1 MPLKTVKTDAA
12 DALTLEWILQVKNY
26 KLILNKSRCVGCQ
39 VCSLACPKE
48 AIKTQKQ
55 PKVQGEK
62 AKKAKV
68 DIDLAKCNFCGIC
81 DVTCPYGAIKVEL
94 NGEHDLS
101 ILAKDSYPQLVRD
114 ISVDTRKCEK
124 ECVECEKACPLS
136 LIKISKVGFDGKTI
150 QDMATLT
157 PNEKKRVHVNLE
169 IQKDYCPTCK
179 LCEVKCNQGALKVNK
194 AFEGKISVNQAKCPE
209 GCTDCLDVCPI
220 PGALL
225 LGEDKKVHVNELLC
239 TYCGACKNVC
249 PIDYALS
256 VKRTKINH
264 TPIHSGTWNK
274 ALERIT
280 SPEDANK
287 ELKSQAAQ
295 SRRKVVEKRFLSEAL
310 KSEEPK

>member
-12 DALTLEWILQVKNY
+12 DALTLEWVLQVKNY
-26 KLILNKSRCVGCQ
+26 KLTLDKNRCVGCQ
-39 VCSLACPKE
+39 VCSQACPKE
-48 AIKTQKQ
+48 AIKTQKK

-62 AKKAKV
+62 AKKATV

-81 DVTCPYGAIKVEL
+81 DVTCPYGAIKVTL

-101 ILAKDSYPQLVRD
+101 ILAKDSYPQLVRG

-136 LIKISKVGFDGKTI
+136 LIKISKVGFDGKLI
-150 QDMATLT
+150 QDMAALSS
-157 PNEKKRVHVNLE
+157 NEKKRVQVNLD
-169 IQKDYCPTCK
+169 IKKDFCPTCK
-179 LCEVKCNQGALKVNK
+179 LCELKCNQGALKVIK
-194 AFEGKISVNQAKCPE
+194 AFEGKISINQEKCPE
-209 GCTDCLDVCPI
+209 GCKDCLDVCPI

-225 LGEDKKVHVNELLC
+225 IGEDKKVHVNELLC

-249 PIDYALS
+249 PLDDALS
-256 VKRTKINH
+256 VKRTKVNH

-280 SPEDANK
+280 SPEDAIK

-295 SRRKVVEKRFLSEAL
+295 SRRKVVETRFLSEAL
-310 KSEEPK
+310 KSEEHK

>member
-12 DALTLEWILQVKNY
+12 DALTLEWVLQVKNY
-26 KLILNKSRCVGCQ
+26 KLTLDKNRCVGCQ

-55 PKVQGEK
+55 PKIQGEK

-68 DIDLAKCNFCGIC
+68 DVDLAKCNFCGIC

-94 NGEHDLS
+94 NGKHDLS
-101 ILAKDSYPQLVRD
+101 ILEKESYPQLVRG

-124 ECVECEKACPLS
+124 ECVACENACPLS
-136 LIKISKVGFDGKTI
+136 LIRISKVGFDGKPVTDI
-150 QDMATLT
+150 AALSS
-157 PNEKKRVHVNLE
+157 NEKKRVQVNLD
-169 IQKDYCPTCK
+169 IQKEYCPTCK

-194 AFEGKISVNQAKCPE
+194 AFEGKISVNREKCPE

-249 PIDYALS
+249 PINDALS
-256 VKRTKINH
+256 VKRTKVNH

-280 SPEDANK
+280 STEDAIK
-287 ELKSQAAQ
+287 EFKSEAAE
-295 SRRKVVEKRFLSEAL
+295 SRRKIIEKRFLSEEL
-310 KSEEPK
+310 KSEEFK

>member
-1 MPLKTVKTDAA
+1 
-12 DALTLEWILQVKNY
+12 
-26 KLILNKSRCVGCQ
+26 
-39 VCSLACPKE
+39 
-48 AIKTQKQ
+48 
-55 PKVQGEK
+55 
-62 AKKAKV
+62 
-68 DIDLAKCNFCGIC
+68 
-81 DVTCPYGAIKVEL
+81 
-94 NGEHDLS
+94 
-101 ILAKDSYPQLVRD
+101 LAKDSYPQLVRD

-179 LCEVKCNQGALKVNK
+179 LCEVKCNQAALKVNK

-249 PIDYALS
+249 PIDDALS
-256 VKRTKINH
+256 VKRTKVNH

>member
-1 MPLKTVKTDAA
+1 MPLKTVKIDAA
-12 DALTLEWILQVKNY
+12 DALTLEWVLQVKNY
-26 KLILNKSRCVGCQ
+26 KLTLDKNRCVGCQ

-55 PKVQGEK
+55 PKVQDEK
-62 AKKAKV
+62 VNKAKV
-68 DIDLAKCNFCGIC
+68 DVDLAKCNFCGIC

-101 ILAKDSYPQLVRD
+101 ILAKNSYPQLVRD

-124 ECVECEKACPLS
+124 ECVECENACPLS
-136 LIKISKVGFDGKTI
+136 LIKISKVGFDGNPI
-150 QDMATLT
+150 QDMAALSS
-157 PNEKKRVHVNLE
+157 NEKKRVQVNLD
-169 IQKDYCPTCK
+169 IKKDYCP
-179 LCEVKCNQGALKVNK
+179 KVNK
-194 AFEGKISVNQAKCPE
+194 AFEGKISVNQTKCPE
-209 GCTDCLDVCPI
+209 GCKDCLDVCPI

-225 LGEDKKVHVNELLC
+225 IGEDKKVHVNQLLC

-249 PIDYALS
+249 PVDDALC
-256 VKRTKINH
+256 VKRTKVNH

-280 SPEDANK
+280 SPEDAIK

-310 KSEEPK
+310 KSEGPK

>member
-1 MPLKTVKTDAA
+1 MPLKTVKIDAA
-12 DALTLEWILQVKNY
+12 DALTLEWILQAKNY
-26 KLILNKSRCVGCQ
+26 KLTLDKKRCVGCQ

-48 AIKTQKQ
+48 AIKTQNQ
-55 PKVQGEK
+55 PKVQSEK

-68 DIDLAKCNFCGIC
+68 DVDLAKCNFCGIC

-94 NGEHDLS
+94 NGKHDLS
-101 ILAKDSYPQLVRD
+101 ILEKESYPQLVRG
-114 ISVDTRKCEK
+114 ISADTRKCEK
-124 ECVECEKACPLS
+124 ECIECEKACPLS
-136 LIKISKVGFDGKTI
+136 LIKISKVGFDGKPIT
-150 QDMATLT
+150 DMAALS
-157 PNEKKRVHVNLE
+157 PNEKKRVQVN
-169 IQKDYCPTCK
+169 IDIKKDYCPTCK

-194 AFEGKISVNQAKCPE
+194 SFEGKISLNREKCPE

-249 PIDYALS
+249 QVNDALS
-256 VKRTKINH
+256 VKRTKVDH

-280 SPEDANK
+280 SPEDAIK
-287 ELKSQAAQ
+287 EFKSEAAE
-295 SRRKVVEKRFLSEAL
+295 SRRKVIEKRFLSEAL
-310 KSEEPK
+310 KSEELK